1 MSEPKVHVSSAR
13 DEMELQNAA
22 LEGELARGF
31 YVSTEVE
38 NVSSKTG
45 CGMVCG
51 TNEQRLTHKI
61 HSFTKPIPITAGQ
74 VKLNSADELIGKP
87 IIKQRLNEVFTENN
101 NERELNGYSTNK
113 FLSFGVSSFKNMN
126 TNSQLSYRST
136 SSFNMPTNRSY
147 TYLSSIVNNGSGVFG
162 NFSNNGG
169 NEGYYES
176 FRSLNKGFSQFTM
189 NINRSSNSL
198 FNSFKSLFSG
208 MCSCPGFISVCR
220 NNKIKTIEQETIP
233 SDSDFAE
240 SDSENDDAGLTV
252 AQEEQN

>member
-1 MSEPKVHVSSAR
+1 MSEPKVNIPSFR
-13 DEMELQNAA
+13 EDMELQNAA
-22 LEGELARGF
+22 LEGELTRGF
-31 YVSTEVE
+31 YVSTEIE
-38 NVSSKTG
+38 NIPSKTG

-61 HSFTKPIPITAGQ
+61 HSFTKPIPVAAGQ

-87 IIKQRLNEVFTENN
+87 IIKQRLNEIFNENN
-101 NERELNGYSTNK
+101 NERELSAYNTNK
-113 FLSFGVSSFKNMN
+113 FLSFGVSSFKGMN

-162 NFSNNGG
+162 DFSDNINN
-169 NEGYYES
+169 ERYYGS
-176 FRSLNKGFSQFTM
+176 FKSLNKGFSQFVY
-189 NINRSSNSL
+189 NINMSSKSFLNSFTSL
-198 FNSFKSLFSG
+198 FNG
-208 MCSCPGFISVCR
+208 ICSCPGFISVCK
-220 NNKIKTIEQETIP
+220 NSKVKTIEQETVP